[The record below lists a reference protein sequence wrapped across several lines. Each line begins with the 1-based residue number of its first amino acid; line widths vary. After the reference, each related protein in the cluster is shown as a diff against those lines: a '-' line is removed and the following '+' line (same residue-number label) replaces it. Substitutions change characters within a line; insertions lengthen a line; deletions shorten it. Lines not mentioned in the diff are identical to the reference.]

1 MMKKTVAGL
10 VVIGAIL
17 VGLSGC
23 GAKKDQSAEKATD
36 WEKIEKAGKII
47 VGVDDTFVPMGFRD
61 ENNELVGFDI
71 DLAKAVAKELGVE
84 AEIQPIEWSMKETE
98 LKNGTIDLIWNGYTV
113 SDERKKKVAF
123 TKPYLKNE
131 QVIVTLKK
139 NNVKEYKDLTD
150 KVIGAQEGS
159 SGEANLIE
167 EPELLLDFVKNNE
180 AVLYPTFV
188 EIFLD
193 LNNGRLDGFIIDSVF
208 AEYYISKED
217 DPDKY
222 VILPSK
228 FGEEDFAV
236 GLRKEDK
243 KTLEK
248 INQAIKRL
256 ADQGKTQEISMKWFD
271 EDKVLAQ

>member
-1 MMKKTVAGL
+1 MKKSLMGMIIAGM
-10 VVIGAIL
+10 VL
-17 VGLSGC
+17 VGLTGC
-23 GAKKDQSAEKATD
+23 GTKKEDAKEKVTD
-36 WEKIEKAGKII
+36 WEKIEKKGEIV

-61 ENNELVGFDI
+61 ENDELVGFDI
-71 DLAKAVAKELGVE
+71 DLAKAVAEELGVK
-84 AEIQPIEWSMKETE
+84 AKIQPIDWSMKETE

-113 SDERKKKVAF
+113 TDERKEKVAF

-139 NNVKEYKDLTD
+139 NNINEYEDMKG

-167 EPELLLDFVKNNE
+167 EPELMLDLVKDNE
-180 AVLYPTFV
+180 AVLYPTFM
-188 EIFLD
+188 ETFLD

-228 FGEEDFAV
+228 FGEEDYAV
-236 GLRKEDK
+236 GARKGDT
-243 KTLEK
+243 KTVAK
-248 INQAIKRL
+248 INEAIKRL
-256 ADQGKTQEISMKWFD
+256 ADEGKTKEISMKWFN
-271 EDKVLAQ
+271 EDKVLGQ

>member
-1 MMKKTVAGL
+1 MKKLLTMMMAG
-10 VVIGAIL
+10 ATL
-17 VGLSGC
+17 VGLAAC
-23 GAKKDQSAEKATD
+23 TDKEAAKDKVTD
-36 WEKIEKAGKII
+36 WDKIDQKGEI
-47 VGVDDTFVPMGFRD
+47 VIGVDDTFVPMGFRD
-61 ENNELVGFDI
+61 EKDELVGFDI
-71 DLAKAVAKELGVE
+71 DLANAVADELGIK
-84 AEIQPIEWSMKETE
+84 AKIQPIDWSMKETE

-113 SDERKKKVAF
+113 TAERKEKVAF

-139 NNVKEYKDLTD
+139 NNITEYADMKG

-167 EPELLLDFVKNNE
+167 EPELMLDFVKDNE
-180 AVLYPTFV
+180 AVLYPTFM
-188 EIFLD
+188 ETFLD

-222 VILPSK
+222 VILPSE
-228 FGEEDFAV
+228 FGEEDYAV
-236 GLRKEDK
+236 GARKEDQ
-243 KTLEK
+243 KTVAK
-248 INQAIKRL
+248 INQAIKSL
-256 ADQGKTQEISMKWFD
+256 ADQGKTQEISMKWFN